1 MDGDVE
7 NAVDSFEEEGSLASV
22 NCACYD
28 KCHKPAE
35 AKVED
40 DHCKKKKKGGGGCPP
55 KLKLGFALLSTL
67 FSLPLAAVVYSFQA
81 K

>member
-40 DHCKKKKKGGGGCPP
+40 DHCKKKKGGGGV
-55 KLKLGFALLSTL
+55 LLSL
-67 FSLPLAAVVYSFQA
+67 S
-81 K
+81 

>member
-40 DHCKKKKKGGGGCPP
+40 DHCKKKKGGGG
-55 KLKLGFALLSTL
+55 GFLLSL
-67 FSLPLAAVVYSFQA
+67 S
-81 K
+81 